1 MQSPLSA
8 RAALLQVLDY
18 PGHGLELIR
27 RVRERTGGAVSLKQR
42 SVYPA
47 LRQLERERLLRSWT
61 GRSAKGG
68 GRPRRYYEL
77 RLEGIKAARVVKQM
91 VASLIKDSE
100 VPTPAPREVAHMQER
115 LRRCAEVSAFCME
128 LQRTLPRATGS

>member
-18 PGHGLELIR
+18 PAHGLELIR
-27 RVRERTGGAVSLKQR
+27 RVHNRTGGAVSLNQG

-47 LRQLERERLLRSWT
+47 LRQLERERLVRGWT
-61 GRSAKGG
+61 GRPAKGG

-77 RLEGIKAARVVKQM
+77 RPKGVRAAAAVKQM
-91 VASLIKDSE
+91 VAGLVKGTE
-100 VPTPAPREVAHMQER
+100 VSRPSARELARMRER
-115 LRRCAEVSAFCME
+115 LRRCAEVSAFCIE
-128 LQRTLPRATGS
+128 LRRALLRATGS

>member
-1 MQSPLSA
+1 VQSPLSA
-8 RAALLQVLDY
+8 RAALLQVLDD
-18 PGHGLELIR
+18 PAHGLELIR
-27 RVRERTGGAVSLKQR
+27 RVRERTGGAVSLRQG

-47 LRQLERERLLRSWT
+47 LRQLERERLVRSWT

-77 RLEGIKAARVVKQM
+77 TLKGVKAASVVKHM
-91 VASLIKDSE
+91 VARF
-100 VPTPAPREVAHMQER
+100 VNGTPAPPPSPREVEHMSER

-128 LQRTLPRATGS
+128 LRRALLRATG

>member
-18 PGHGLELIR
+18 PGHGLELIS
-27 RVRERTGGAVSLKQR
+27 RVRARTGGAMSLKQG

-47 LRQLERERLLRSWT
+47 LRQLEREHLVRSWT

-68 GRPRRYYEL
+68 GRPRRYHEL
-77 RLEGIKAARVVKQM
+77 TLKGIRAASVIKQI
-91 VASLIKDSE
+91 VASLIQGPE
-100 VPTPAPREVAHMQER
+100 VRTPPPREVAHMQDR
-115 LRRCAEVSAFCME
+115 LHRCAEVSAFCVE
-128 LQRTLPRATGS
+128 LRRGLLRATGS